1 MSFQTPWVHRS
12 DRSKM
17 ASHTMALDNM
27 DDFFDFDKLEHDTH
41 THASNS
47 SYQEQSEPLT
57 LPEDVMVMD
66 WAVEKATMSPVP
78 AFPPH
83 DACSSTT
90 FEDAGSPLHRS
101 QWPLFDTPYPPL
113 STPSGYTD
121 LHSVRRRIGDTA
133 TDSAML
139 DQERL
144 ANLTPSSSFIDGE
157 QLGLASALG
166 GEVLIGASSL
176 PQEQSLPE
184 PDYTLPWANSLEAS
198 NGAVGAS
205 RFRSPVSLRQ
215 ASTATWKPAS
225 AKRKGPQSRIPLE
238 AKQIL
243 EDEFAANP
251 YPCSWEMD
259 IIAHQA
265 NLDVK
270 KVRNWYNNTRARK
283 KGEGLWFLDF
293 QSSCP
298 CLLVQILNSPIRI
311 RLII

>member
-1 MSFQTPWVHRS
+1 
-12 DRSKM
+12 M

-27 DDFFDFDKLEHDTH
+27 DDFFDFDKLEHDIH
-41 THASNS
+41 THASNT
-47 SYQEQSEPLT
+47 SYQEQYERFT
-57 LPEDVMVMD
+57 LPEDVVVMD
-66 WAVEKATMSPVP
+66 WAVDQGTMSSVP
-78 AFPPH
+78 AFLPH
-83 DACSSTT
+83 DAYSSNA
-90 FEDAGSPLHRS
+90 FEDAGSPHHRS
-101 QWPLFDTPYPPL
+101 QWPLLDTPYSPL

-121 LHSVRRRIGDTA
+121 LKSIRHHIGDTV
-133 TDSAML
+133 TDSAVL
-139 DQERL
+139 DQGRL
-144 ANLTPSSSFIDGE
+144 TNLAPSSSFVAGE
-157 QLGLASALG
+157 QLGVTSGLG
-166 GEVLIGASSL
+166 GDVLIGASSL
-176 PQEQSLPE
+176 PHELSLSE
-184 PDYTLPWANSLEAS
+184 PDYPLSEPNSPEAAE
-198 NGAVGAS
+198 GAVGAS
-205 RFRSPVSLRQ
+205 RLRPSVPLRH

-283 KGEGLWFLDF
+283 KGEGLWFSDF
-293 QSSCP
+293 QSSRP
-298 CLLVQILNSPIRI
+298 CLLVQILNSPTRI